1 MNLPGLIILW
11 LAAALALAFS
21 VGRFIALGSD
31 VDRPQPVRVKTRQ
44 PLRVIDSDRR

>member
-21 VGRFIALGSD
+21 VGRFIATG
-31 VDRPQPVRVKTRQ
+31 RGAAQPQPVRVKARQ
-44 PLRVIDSDRR
+44 PLRVIDNDRR